1 MKKFIKWMRRHPNTC
16 SFFINFLATV
26 LGIVLTLGTTMW
38 YDRHEKAEAS
48 ETLVENCLA
57 NMEERLADLD
67 HVIEF
72 YKLHDSVFQ
81 VMNTTPLDSLDED
94 ELNDMLNIISIQ
106 NHLVTNLACEKLFSQ
121 SSSTLETLGG
131 FSQVIG
137 EGFEF
142 LRYAEENHA
151 AINAQKREL
160 EHEMILSNNAYYAKG
175 SMLDVMKTL
184 VSDPRYFVFCDEYSE
199 HVHSVRFAYKR
210 LKKFLPAARR
220 LWNKEITND
229 EFWTEVNNK

>member
-1 MKKFIKWMRRHPNTC
+1 
-16 SFFINFLATV
+16 
-26 LGIVLTLGTTMW
+26 MW

-48 ETLVENCLA
+48 EALVEHCLP

-67 HVIEF
+67 HVMEF
-72 YKLHDSVFQ
+72 YYLHDSVFQ

-94 ELNDMLNIISIQ
+94 ELNDILNIITIQ
-106 NHLVTNLACEKLFSQ
+106 SDLVVNLACEKLFSQ

-131 FSQVIG
+131 FSQIIG
-137 EGFEF
+137 EGFEL

-151 AINAQKREL
+151 ALNTQKSQL

-184 VSDPRYFVFCDEYSE
+184 VSDPRYFIFCDEYSE
-199 HVHSVRFAYKR
+199 HVHAVRFSNKK
-210 LKKFLPAARR
+210 LKKFLPTARR
-220 LWNKEITND
+220 LWNKEITEE
-229 EFWTEVNNK
+229 EFWAEVNNK